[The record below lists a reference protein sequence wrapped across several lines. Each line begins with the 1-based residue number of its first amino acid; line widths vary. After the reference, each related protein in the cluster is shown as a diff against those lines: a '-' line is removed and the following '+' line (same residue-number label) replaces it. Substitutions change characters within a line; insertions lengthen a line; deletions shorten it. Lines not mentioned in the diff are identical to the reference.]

1 MGKMRRL
8 FICAT
13 PFQTLNALN
22 IQWHD
27 QSMKYETDIYI
38 VNEFKDAILIC
49 TEIKRTKLF
58 SSVYLLKP
66 PIRNSQCVFVR
77 SIKLAWCYLHPDS
90 VVRQQMGEPVDR
102 FPSNFYDVI
111 MASVTPLFVISICR
125 LNPKAEFDMFD
136 DGLGSYYGNVVVLGG
151 GWKYKIFARILH
163 YKNYATTPQKL
174 YVNNASMC
182 KSSAAVKIEQLPPW
196 DKDFLN
202 FACKIF
208 SVDLQKNQIRQRVI
222 FLSQPFEDID
232 ISQSFNAIMEHLSF
246 ISNDVLLR
254 FHPRE
259 KGRKVPET
267 MNIDDG
273 SVMWELTVAMTD
285 MNSKILIG
293 YYSTAQMTPKMLFDQ
308 EPWLIFLYRIDE
320 SLFDENRKKSLDIMV
335 GDLKTNY
342 RDKGKIFIPESIN
355 EFKEQL
361 DSIVKRIN
369 AELRMKHSSEIL

>member
-1 MGKMRRL
+1 MSKMRRL
-8 FICAT
+8 FICDT
-13 PFQTLNALN
+13 PFQILNALN

-27 QSMKYETDIYI
+27 QNIEYETDLYI
-38 VNEFKDAILIC
+38 VNQFMDASSIY
-49 TEIKRTKLF
+49 TEIEKTGLF

-66 PIRNSQCVFVR
+66 PMQNPQNTFVR
-77 SIKLAWCYLHPDS
+77 SVKLVWRYLHPNS
-90 VVRQQMGEPVDR
+90 VVRQQLGESVCR
-102 FPSNFYDVI
+102 FPFDFYDVI
-111 MASVTPLFVISICR
+111 MASVTTLFVTSLCK
-125 LNPKAEFDMFD
+125 LNPKAEFIMFD
-136 DGLGSYYGNVVVLGG
+136 DGVGSYFGNIVEGG
-151 GWKYKIFARILH
+151 GWRYRIFARIFH
-163 YKNYATTPQKL
+163 CGSYAKKPQML
-174 YVNNASMC
+174 YVNNIGMC
-182 KSSAAVKIEQLPPW
+182 KSEAMVKKEQLPSW
-196 DKDFLN
+196 DNAFFN
-202 FACKIF
+202 YVCKVF
-208 SVDLQKNQIRQRVI
+208 SVNQQNINVQQRVI
-222 FLSQPFEDID
+222 FLSQPFEGIK
-232 ISQSFNAIMEHLSF
+232 ISNSFDMVIEQLSF
-246 ISNDVLLR
+246 SSNDVLIR

-259 KGRKVPET
+259 KGREVPKT

-285 MNSKILIG
+285 MSSKILIG